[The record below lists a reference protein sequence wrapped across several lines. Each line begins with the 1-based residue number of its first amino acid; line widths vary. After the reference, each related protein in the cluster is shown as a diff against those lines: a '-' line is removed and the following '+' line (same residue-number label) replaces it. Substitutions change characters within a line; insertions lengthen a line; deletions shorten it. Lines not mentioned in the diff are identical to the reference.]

1 MKRLIEN
8 DPNFKGVLSVVTAKT
23 DDVVTNVVKRRTLG
37 QSANIGVYTGLGKPR
52 QLDSSTQGRI
62 AITSDADPHII
73 GAIIH

>member
-1 MKRLIEN
+1 MNRFSSLLKE
-8 DPNFKGVLSVVTAKT
+8 DHAKT
-23 DDVVTNVVKRRTLG
+23 DDVVTNVERRTLG

>member
-1 MKRLIEN
+1 MNRFSSLLKE
-8 DPNFKGVLSVVTAKT
+8 DHAKT
-23 DDVVTNVVKRRTLG
+23 DDVVTNVVERRTLG
-37 QSANIGVYTGLGKPR
+37 QSANIRVYTGLGKPR

>member
-1 MKRLIEN
+1 MNRFSSLLKE
-8 DPNFKGVLSVVTAKT
+8 DHAKT
-23 DDVVTNVVKRRTLG
+23 DDVVTNVVERRTLG